1 MSELNDNTMKFFY
14 AFTQNIL
21 NIDRSIRWVRI
32 TDKNGIIINERD
44 SPRLK
49 PLLFRGKLRICN

>member
-21 NIDRSIRWVRI
+21 NIDRSIRGVRI

-44 SPRLK
+44 SPRLQ
-49 PLLFRGKLRICN
+49 PLL